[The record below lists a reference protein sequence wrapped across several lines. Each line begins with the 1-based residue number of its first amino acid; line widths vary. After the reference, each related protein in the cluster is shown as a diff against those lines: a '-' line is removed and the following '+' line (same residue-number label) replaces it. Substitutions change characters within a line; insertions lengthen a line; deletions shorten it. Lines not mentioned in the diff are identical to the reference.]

1 MWGNCVVQS
10 FLARKIF
17 YYLKIIRK
25 QNFSFVFYIRQE
37 RSNER
42 VELTILNKFCK
53 KKLRKCVTFW
63 YYYLKLNRRVIK
75 QIITLVAK
83 QKQADK
89 HTKCDL

>member
-53 KKLRKCVTFW
+53 KKVTEMCNFFGITT
-63 YYYLKLNRRVIK
+63 LN
-75 QIITLVAK
+75 
-83 QKQADK
+83 
-89 HTKCDL
+89 